1 MSYTMRNRRTR
12 WIATP
17 LCLLLLIPAAFAQPA
32 PQPQIEQLLNGL
44 RILLWPKAGSPEVM
58 VKLRIHSGAAFDLA
72 GKAGEMALLG
82 DMLFPDPATI
92 DYFSD
97 QMGGKLNVAVNYDSI
112 TVSMVGKAEEFENI
126 LDLLHNGVLATQ
138 LTPDVVNRVRNTRIK
153 ILRDTS
159 ISPAAVADRAIA
171 ARLFGDFPYGRPS
184 GGSAEEL
191 TRLER
196 ADLML
201 ARDRFLNSN
210 NATLV
215 VVGGVSRAR
224 AMKSLRRLFGPWRK
238 SEQIIPSTFRQPKAP
253 DPRALIVTAPSTD
266 TEIRLA
272 LRGLARSDSDYY
284 AATLLAKLALNRW
297 QGLSAELAMKPVF
310 VRSESYLLP
319 GMFVMGATVNGET
332 VADSLTTAKKVLD
345 TLMNVPAT
353 SAEIERAKRETL
365 GDIDP
370 NGSRFET
377 VPDAWLDLDTY
388 RLAGVPDS
396 QAALMSISAADLQH
410 VAGRLFKEAAIA
422 TVIVG
427 DPVQLKSAL
436 KGRIEYEVLGEI
448 VPAAPSSKPPTKPR
462 SNDSPG

>member
-1 MSYTMRNRRTR
+1 MRNRRTR